1 MVSAVSISRYH
12 GLYSSSSST
21 LSRLI
26 QQQQQHTIT
35 SYTAA
40 AAAAHY
46 HDLYNSNSSTLSR
59 PIQQQQ
65 HTITTYITAAAAHY
79 DELSTSNIRSVLTM
93 QLMHA
98 FIILTIRAE
107 KYLTTGYFLL
117 QKCIK
122 HHTTT
127 LFIILVKVNFTSL

>member
-1 MVSAVSISRYH
+1 M
-12 GLYSSSSST
+12 
-21 LSRLI
+21 
-26 QQQQQHTIT
+26 QQKQQHTIT
-35 SYTAA
+35 TYITAT
-40 AAAAHY
+40 AAHY

-127 LFIILVKVNFTSL
+127 LFMILVKVNFTSL